1 MLILHIVAFM
11 PLEIATLTLTP
22 KMELLIK
29 KRVAFSTQNLR
40 NLKNAFKLLSQTHK
54 YEKI

>member
-1 MLILHIVAFM
+1 M

>member
-1 MLILHIVAFM
+1 M

-29 KRVAFSTQNLR
+29 KTCSFLNSKFEKFKKCFLSAFSNP
-40 NLKNAFKLLSQTHK
+40 
-54 YEKI
+54 